1 MIFAIF
7 VGLNKMVM
15 EKRVIKSLIIEK
27 QNEIP
32 TMEIMPRK
40 LELEETCNYVFVG
53 LRRAGKSY
61 LMFQHIQELLLK
73 KEVRIEEILY
83 INFEDERIADI
94 KVEELGLIVEAYHE
108 LYSYKPRIYL
118 DEIQNIKG
126 WEKFVRRLA
135 DSKYRIFIT
144 GSNAQMLSKEI
155 YTTLGGRFIA
165 KEIYPFSFPEYLK
178 YQHFD
183 LVANWEYNLKVKAE
197 LVKKFETYFY
207 FGGFAETFPLKDKRS
222 WLNSLFQKI
231 LLGDVIS
238 RNDIRN
244 ESSIRL
250 IVKKLAESIMQPLAL
265 ARILGVI
272 KSAGCSLSYNT
283 LVDYLQYLND
293 AYLIFGIS
301 NFSDKLSEKE
311 SITKRLT
318 SLYEDKY
325 NEVITIDT
333 YKELAKPYEE
343 KLKEINLSI
352 DNNQMRKYE
361 VKCKLNEL
369 PDYTKKI
376 KKLLDLNK
384 PKKELVHSLI
394 DRIVIDKDRVITIQY
409 KYGVI
414 PDNTFTYQNLN
425 LARNPY
431 GRKGKSQYNE

>member
-1 MIFAIF
+1 M
-7 VGLNKMVM
+7 
-15 EKRVIKSLIIEK
+15 IKSLIIEK

-231 LLGDVIS
+231 LLGD
-238 RNDIRN
+238 
-244 ESSIRL
+244 
-250 IVKKLAESIMQPLAL
+250 
-265 ARILGVI
+265 
-272 KSAGCSLSYNT
+272 SYF
-283 LVDYLQYLND
+283 
-293 AYLIFGIS
+293 A
-301 NFSDKLSEKE
+301 
-311 SITKRLT
+311 
-318 SLYEDKY
+318 
-325 NEVITIDT
+325 
-333 YKELAKPYEE
+333 
-343 KLKEINLSI
+343 
-352 DNNQMRKYE
+352 
-361 VKCKLNEL
+361 
-369 PDYTKKI
+369 
-376 KKLLDLNK
+376 
-384 PKKELVHSLI
+384 
-394 DRIVIDKDRVITIQY
+394 
-409 KYGVI
+409 
-414 PDNTFTYQNLN
+414 
-425 LARNPY
+425 
-431 GRKGKSQYNE
+431 